1 MKQTNFDFLERGL
14 EIVSPPPFV
23 YDFSRKM
30 FLILYSINWPHFIA
44 WLPLFLEILANM
56 CIAALSYPGLDI
68 NLEIDLI
75 FLIKLFFY
83 MIKKSW
89 QKIKYIDNKILIT
102 FKGLLVAQVCLRSGY
117 APLRIQKINPAL
129 PNHKYHAK
137 QQAMMKLFKPC
148 WSQWELFLNSCNL
161 VLNPWF
167 HPRWYRLSL
176 KNYVIF

>member
-1 MKQTNFDFLERGL
+1 
-14 EIVSPPPFV
+14 
-23 YDFSRKM
+23 
-30 FLILYSINWPHFIA
+30 
-44 WLPLFLEILANM
+44 
-56 CIAALSYPGLDI
+56 
-68 NLEIDLI
+68 
-75 FLIKLFFY
+75 

-89 QKIKYIDNKILIT
+89 QKIKYIDNEILIT
-102 FKGLLVAQVCLRSGY
+102 FKGLLVAQVCLRPGY

-137 QQAMMKLFKPC
+137 QQTMNKLFKPC

-176 KNYVIF
+176 KNYVKTIWLLHGHLWAIIDGTTSLVRWNYWVLPISTSTSPRAT